1 MGGGESLW
9 VGGGVR
15 CGTRRNRAGPTDGHG
30 LIACHKCSYGTG
42 PTRDATAPVI
52 ARFPGRSND
61 TGRGECHDDL
71 SGLTNALAQT
81 WICAPRVTGESP
93 GSIPAPL
100 PIVGGGRRQV
110 GWVAPLDL
118 RDVGPRRANFFRESR
133 LRPAHQRPF
142 LLDIATHP
150 GRFHIPIL
158 DRSRY
163 LTSP

>member
-1 MGGGESLW
+1 M
-9 VGGGVR
+9 
-15 CGTRRNRAGPTDGHG
+15 
-30 LIACHKCSYGTG
+30 
-42 PTRDATAPVI
+42 RDSPQ
-52 ARFPGRSND
+52 PGRPDGRARADRVSQMLLRDRSDQGRYRTSHGDFSGRIND
-61 TGRGECHDDL
+61 TGRDKHPPDL